1 MFEPCTFTSV
11 ATRHLFY
18 ICFNIFLHRPEKFHG
33 LLQRLWFSEANKL
46 ASSSMKPASQF
57 FERFSASIR
66 NVCDF
71 EYQLNKGQ
79 LVRMLTDI
87 RQPHK
92 RLSYCNSES
101 VQSACWAPFD
111 IYLEHIMDG
120 KQLLITSGVSM
131 LTGNALE
138 VICAYFNLYLCFW
151 VGICIDFI
159 KCMVFLFLFSPLKNH
174 ILST

>member
-1 MFEPCTFTSV
+1 MSEPCTFTSI

-18 ICFNIFLHRPEKFHG
+18 NCFNVFLHRPEKFHG
-33 LLQRLWFSEANKL
+33 LLQRLWFSEANNL
-46 ASSSMKPASQF
+46 TSASMKPVSQF
-57 FERFSASIR
+57 FERLSANIFK
-66 NVCDF
+66 VCDF

-79 LVRMLTDI
+79 LVRMLSDI
-87 RQPHK
+87 RQPYK

-138 VICAYFNLYLCFW
+138 V
-151 VGICIDFI
+151 
-159 KCMVFLFLFSPLKNH
+159 
-174 ILST
+174 T